1 MADPQPRKTPLKS
14 PPDPKR
20 ETPNLTVN
28 TTATP
33 TTPATPAP
41 PTNTTTPRSASPPPP
56 PLSPITPTLGP
67 TDKPPPADLPPRQ
80 TFAHAQPNQVGVP
93 PPQPRPILLDEN
105 PDALALRSAIAVLQ
119 MQKRR
124 AEGDIVALQRAKEGA
139 LGDPEGFTRDLSEGR
154 IRSGGDA
161 GGEGS
166 GDGEG
171 RPWGE
176 LPARQDVVRCPPV
189 NWARYAV
196 AGESLDKLHAE
207 QRENP
212 DLGVPATVAPDGTY
226 EFKGEGEKRG
236 LVGVAAPYTP
246 GRDKIAD
253 KKTKP
258 PRR

>member
-33 TTPATPAP
+33 ATPAP
-41 PTNTTTPRSASPPPP
+41 PTSTTTPRSASPPPP
-56 PLSPITPTLGP
+56 PISPITPTLGP
-67 TDKPPPADLPPRQ
+67 ADKPPPADLPPRQ

-139 LGDPEGFTRDLSEGR
+139 LGDPEGFARDLGEGR

-161 GGEGS
+161 GAEGS

-196 AGESLDKLHAE
+196 VGESLDKLHAE
-207 QRENP
+207 QRESP

-253 KKTKP
+253 KKSKP
-258 PRR
+258 PRK